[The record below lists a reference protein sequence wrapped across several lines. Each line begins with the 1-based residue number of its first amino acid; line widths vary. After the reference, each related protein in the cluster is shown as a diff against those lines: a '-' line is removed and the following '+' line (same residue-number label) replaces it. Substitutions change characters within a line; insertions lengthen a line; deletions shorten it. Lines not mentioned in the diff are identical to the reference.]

1 MMAWKYELENAK
13 KIFKTGTTKQ
23 KVEYIMDY
31 YKWHIIIVLFVL
43 IFIGNTIYTN
53 LTRKDYV
60 LQGIFLSTSAETET
74 VLDLEKDFLKKYP
87 INSSSED
94 IFFDSSLYY
103 RLDTESIDSTLS
115 YQAIQVL
122 TARIAAGEID
132 FLVADDVTLN
142 NICYNQY
149 FTDLSKILSEDQIKK
164 YEPYFLYYDREVMEK
179 MNSTDDTTK
188 DGAEI
193 SLPNPSKPE
202 QMKDPVPVMINITET
217 ETISILYPGFT
228 ENYAIAFL
236 ANTKNTEK
244 ALEFLEYLID

>member
-60 LQGIFLSTSAETET
+60 LQGIFLSTPAETET

-87 INSSSED
+87 IDSSSED

-103 RLDTESIDSTLS
+103 RPETESIDSTLS

-132 FLVADDVTLN
+132 FVVADDVTLN
-142 NICYNQY
+142 ELCYNQY
-149 FTDLSKILSEDQIKK
+149 FFDLSEVMTKDQMKK
-164 YEPYFLYYDREVMEK
+164 YEPYFLYYDREILKEL
-179 MNSTDDTTK
+179 NSINDTN
-188 DGAEI
+188 EI
-193 SLPNPSKPE
+193 VSEIVLPDPSKPE
-202 QMKDPVPVMINITET
+202 LMKAPVPIMINVTGNDK
-217 ETISILYPGFT
+217 ISLLYSNFT
-228 ENYAIAFL
+228 ENYAMAFL
-236 ANTKNTEK
+236 ANANNTEK